1 VFTHYKSIYR
11 ITLAFF
17 EHKFMTQD
25 REFNPVELKQA
36 RARLGFTQEQLASEL
51 GVSRVSVVRWETG
64 TYKIPFTIVLAVRY
78 LECKQIR
85 DKEHAIPSTRL

>member
-1 VFTHYKSIYR
+1 MV
-11 ITLAFF
+11 
-17 EHKFMTQD
+17 QD
-25 REFNPVELKQA
+25 RQFTPGELKQA

-78 LECKQIR
+78 LECIQVR
-85 DKEHAIPSTRL
+85 DKERAVPATRL